1 MVDNTKEPVTVEK
14 EARCNQKL
22 KIMYLMKILME
33 YTDEN
38 HSVTLAEIVEKL
50 KEYGVSA
57 ERKSL
62 YSDIEN
68 LRLYGMDIIG
78 SQYDRTFH
86 YQVANRQFE
95 LAELK
100 LLVDSVQSARFI
112 TEKKS
117 KELIKKIETYAS
129 KYEAAKLDRQV
140 SVAGRVKAMNERVYY
155 SVDAIH
161 EALSDN
167 KQITFQY
174 FSWNVNKEMELRHDG
189 VYYSIS
195 PWALCWDD
203 EKYYL
208 IGFDNKE
215 NKIKHFRVDKMK
227 NTSIVD
233 AKRLGQEEFKKMP
246 MSDYTNRLFG
256 MFEGDYE
263 PVRLRCENSLV
274 NVMIDR
280 FGLDIPIIKVD
291 DNHFDTTV
299 RVSVSRMFLGWIMS
313 LPGVKIMSPQSTV
326 DMMVEEINRLVATY
340 I

>member
-1 MVDNTKEPVTVEK
+1 MAEEEK
-14 EARCNQKL
+14 IERGPRSNQKL

-33 YTDEN
+33 LTDEE
-38 HSVTLAEIVEKL
+38 HDITLAEIVEQL
-50 KEYGVSA
+50 KSYGVTA

-68 LRLYGMDIIG
+68 LRLYGMDIVG

-86 YQVANRQFE
+86 YQVVNRQFE

-117 KELIKKIETYAS
+117 KELIKKIEGYSS

-140 SVAGRVKAMNERVYY
+140 NVAGRVKTMNERIYY

-161 EALSDN
+161 EAINDN

-174 FSWNVNKEMELRHDG
+174 FVWTVDKKMELKHDG
-189 VYYSIS
+189 AYYHVS

-208 IGFDNKE
+208 IGYDNDEK
-215 NKIKHFRVDKMK
+215 KIKHFRVDKMT
-227 NTSIVD
+227 NTDIVNE
-233 AKRLGQEEFKKMP
+233 KRLGKAEFSQIKMTE
-246 MSDYTNRLFG
+246 YTNRLFG
-256 MFEGDYE
+256 MFEGE
-263 PVRLRCENSLV
+263 PESVKLLCENHV
-274 NVMIDR
+274 ANIMFDR
-280 FGLDIPIIKVD
+280 FGTDVPVVKVD
-291 DNHFDTTV
+291 AEHFEINV
-299 RVSVSRMFLGWIMS
+299 KVSVSKLFLGWIMA
-313 LPGVKIMSPQSTV
+313 LPGVKIIAPDKTV
-326 DMMVEEINRLVATY
+326 EAMKAEITRLQELY
-340 I
+340 F